1 MLLICNIISPKIG
14 DEMGNSDSNYSY
26 VCWENK
32 FVFVKNADFL
42 QKIGEHRRNKDRDI
56 EP

>member
-1 MLLICNIISPKIG
+1 
-14 DEMGNSDSNYSY
+14 MGNSDSNYSY